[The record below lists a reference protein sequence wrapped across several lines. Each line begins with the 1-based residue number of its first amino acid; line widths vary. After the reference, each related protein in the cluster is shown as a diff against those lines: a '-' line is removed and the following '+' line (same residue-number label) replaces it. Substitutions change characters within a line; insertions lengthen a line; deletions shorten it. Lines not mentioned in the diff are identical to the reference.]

1 MKVLTHFATDPSLRL
16 RVRFEVAPEG
26 GLPPNRLEEIQAAL
40 RELGLDPM
48 GLNWKAEA

>member
-26 GLPPNRLEEIQAAL
+26 GIPPNRVEEIQAAL

-48 GLNWKAEA
+48 DLKTDV